1 MDVNQQ
7 SSNSLTNYC
16 STNSCDSGTALLN
29 VHCVIFDE
37 FLFENETSL
46 DCMHFY
52 PSFSNSFSLSP
63 QELVEDKVAGGI
75 RPRLLIYDIMQFE
88 GSSDV
93 SQCDHQ
99 RRLECVRRE
108 LIEPRE
114 RAVSSI
120 NHIT

>member
-1 MDVNQQ
+1 
-7 SSNSLTNYC
+7 
-16 STNSCDSGTALLN
+16 
-29 VHCVIFDE
+29 
-37 FLFENETSL
+37 
-46 DCMHFY
+46 MHF
-52 PSFSNSFSLSP
+52 FSPPFQPLSP

-114 RAVSSI
+114 RAVS
-120 NHIT
+120 